1 MYGVVPFLLF
11 QNKYIPSGFA
21 LVNRTQGTN
30 PYTIE
35 PHGITTTC
43 VFFLLILSFRN

>member
-30 PYTIE
+30 PYTVE

-43 VFFLLILSFRN
+43 FFFLILSFRN